1 MTWLAP
7 AKINLFLH
15 ILSKRADGL
24 HNLQTI
30 FQLLDYCD
38 ELSFHKRKDEQIKR
52 TSISDIPQEKD
63 LVIKAA
69 KLLKKQTKTS
79 FGVDIFVN
87 KKIPI
92 GAGLGG
98 GSSNAATTLMAL
110 NELWQ
115 TKLSTKQLMKLGRQL
130 GADVPIFIF
139 GFSAWAEGIGDK
151 LTQVKLAENYFL
163 IVFSGTGISTQK
175 IFSHPLLTIEEK
187 HLKMSHFFTNNKTQN
202 QNNFK
207 NDCLLAALDTQAE
220 LKEIINWLNLAKH
233 RLDDAKMTG
242 TGACIF
248 VSFEEKK
255 MAEMILKKLPKKW
268 TGFIAKGINDNKL
281 INKTINH
288 Y

>member
-1 MTWLAP
+1 MIWYAP

-15 ILSKRADGL
+15 IVSKRADGF

-38 ELSFHKRKDEQIKR
+38 ELSFKKKENGTLKR
-52 TSISDIPQEKD
+52 ISDSKIPEKED
-63 LVIKAA
+63 LIIKAA
-69 KLLKKQTKTS
+69 KLLKKHTKTQ
-79 FGVDIFVN
+79 FGAEISIN
-87 KKIPI
+87 KKIPL

-98 GSSNAATTLMAL
+98 GSSNAATTLIAL
-110 NELWQ
+110 NKLWECHLDK
-115 TKLSTKQLMKLGRQL
+115 TQLMELGRQL

-139 GFSAWAEGIGDK
+139 GYSAWAEGIGDK
-151 LTQVKLAENYFL
+151 LTKVELPKKYFL
-163 IVFSGTGISTQK
+163 IVFSGQGISTKK

-187 HLKMSHFFTNNKTQN
+187 HLKISDFFTNNKN
-202 QNNFK
+202 QNRNNFI

-220 LKEIINWLNLAKH
+220 LKEVMNWLNLAKH

-281 INKTINH
+281 INRTINH